1 MSCAV
6 LVRKEQIN
14 RSEMSRIAVNLN
26 MAKIIKIP
34 SVFVYDSKVVGVSKD
49 NSDGTSRQAIIKRE
63 VEEDDKLSLEAE
75 PDNPF
80 DPNAVKVL
88 SKHGNQIGYLSKE
101 MAETLQPALYN
112 QTEIHV
118 TAKWV
123 NGEKMLGV
131 GLRIELVS

>member
-1 MSCAV
+1 
-6 LVRKEQIN
+6 
-14 RSEMSRIAVNLN
+14 

-34 SVFVYDSKVVGVSKD
+34 SVFVYETKVVGVSKD
-49 NSDGTSRQAIIKRE
+49 NADGSSRQEIIRRE
-63 VEEDDKLSLEAE
+63 VEEEDKLSMQAE
-75 PDNPF
+75 PENPF

-88 SKHGNQIGYLSKE
+88 SKNGNQIGYLNKE
-101 MAETLQPALYN
+101 MAETIKPALDN

>member
-1 MSCAV
+1 
-6 LVRKEQIN
+6 
-14 RSEMSRIAVNLN
+14 

-34 SVFVYDSKVVGVSKD
+34 SVFVYDTKVVGVSKD
-49 NSDGTSRQAIIKRE
+49 NADGSSRQAIIRQE
-63 VEEDDKLSLEAE
+63 VAEDDKLQLKAE
-75 PDNPF
+75 PNNPF

-88 SKHGNQIGYLSKE
+88 SKNGNQIGYLNKE
-101 MAETLQPALYN
+101 MAETILPAINN
-112 QTEIHV
+112 QTEIHI

>member
-1 MSCAV
+1 
-6 LVRKEQIN
+6 
-14 RSEMSRIAVNLN
+14 

-34 SVFVYDSKVVGVSKD
+34 SVFVYETKVVGVSKD
-49 NSDGTSRQAIIKRE
+49 NEDGTSRQAIIRQE
-63 VEEDDKLSLEAE
+63 VAEDDKLKLATE
-75 PDNPF
+75 PDNPY
-80 DPNAVKVL
+80 DSNAVRVL

-101 MAETLQPALYN
+101 MAETIKPALDN

>member
-1 MSCAV
+1 
-6 LVRKEQIN
+6 
-14 RSEMSRIAVNLN
+14 

-34 SVFVYDSKVVGVSKD
+34 SVFLYDTKVVGVSKD
-49 NSDGTSRQAIIKRE
+49 NADGSSRQDIIRQE
-63 VEEDDKLSLEAE
+63 VKEDDKLRLETE

-88 SKHGNQIGYLSKE
+88 SKLGNQIGYLSKE
-101 MAETLQPALYN
+101 MALKVKPAIDN
-112 QTEIHV
+112 QTEMHV
-118 TAKWV
+118 TASWV